1 MTKAAKATH
10 DDGAQEQSHGKSRF
24 RRRILMLGPGFI
36 AAVAYLDPGNFAT
49 NITAGAQYGYLLV
62 WVVVASNLM
71 AMLVQYLAARIGVL
85 TGRTLPELI
94 ADSSSRPMRLGFWL
108 QAQVVAIATDLAEV
122 VGGAVALQ
130 VLAGVPLVWGAV
142 VTVVVSTV
150 ILMFQGGRRHRRFE
164 RLIVTMVILIAV
176 GMGWCLVAARPDPLA
191 SIEGLAP
198 RFEGGNSLMLA
209 AGMLGATVMPHAI
222 YLHSALVRDRF
233 GRVTEQDTEHVLR
246 STRWDIVLSMM
257 LAGSVN
263 LAMVLLAAA
272 ALGGH
277 HNTETLEGAH
287 DALLHTLGAGPAWAF
302 AVALLLAGLASTTV
316 GSYSGSVI
324 MNGLLRVD
332 ITPLIS
338 RLVTAVPAVLIL
350 AAGVD
355 ATRALVISQVVL
367 SFGIPLVLVPLIR
380 LSADP
385 RVTGRKLSF
394 PVSIAA
400 WLSAGLIVALNL
412 ALLWQTI
419 GLGIG

>member
-1 MTKAAKATH
+1 
-10 DDGAQEQSHGKSRF
+10 
-24 RRRILMLGPGFI
+24 
-36 AAVAYLDPGNFAT
+36 
-49 NITAGAQYGYLLV
+49 
-62 WVVVASNLM
+62 
-71 AMLVQYLAARIGVL
+71 
-85 TGRTLPELI
+85 
-94 ADSSSRPMRLGFWL
+94 
-108 QAQVVAIATDLAEV
+108 
-122 VGGAVALQ
+122 
-130 VLAGVPLVWGAV
+130 
-142 VTVVVSTV
+142 
-150 ILMFQGGRRHRRFE
+150 
-164 RLIVTMVILIAV
+164 
-176 GMGWCLVAARPDPLA
+176 
-191 SIEGLAP
+191 
-198 RFEGGNSLMLA
+198 MLA

-222 YLHSALVRDRF
+222 YLHTALVRDRF
-233 GRVTEQDTEHVLR
+233 GCETEQDTEHVLR

>member
-1 MTKAAKATH
+1 
-10 DDGAQEQSHGKSRF
+10 
-24 RRRILMLGPGFI
+24 MLGPGFI

-233 GRVTEQDTEHVLR
+233 GCVTEQDTEHVLR

-367 SFGIPLVLVPLIR
+367 SFGIPLVLIPLIR

>member
-1 MTKAAKATH
+1 
-10 DDGAQEQSHGKSRF
+10 
-24 RRRILMLGPGFI
+24 MLGPGFI

-108 QAQVVAIATDLAEV
+108 QAQIVAIATDLAEV

-233 GRVTEQDTEHVLR
+233 GCVTEQDTEHVLR

-367 SFGIPLVLVPLIR
+367 SFGIPLVLIPLIR

-419 GLGIG
+419 GSGIG

>member
-1 MTKAAKATH
+1 
-10 DDGAQEQSHGKSRF
+10 
-24 RRRILMLGPGFI
+24 MLGPSFI

-62 WVVVASNLM
+62 WVVVASNLI

-94 ADSSSRPMRLGFWL
+94 ADSSSRIVRLGFWL

-142 VTVVVSTV
+142 MTVVVSTA
-150 ILMFQGGRRHRRFE
+150 ILTLQGGRRQRRFE
-164 RLIVTMVILIAV
+164 RLIVTMVILIAL

-191 SIEGLAP
+191 SIEGLTP
-198 RFEGGNSLMLA
+198 RFEGRDSLILA

-233 GRVTEQDTEHVLR
+233 GRVTEAEADRVLR

-272 ALGGH
+272 ALRGQD
-277 HNTETLEGAH
+277 NTETLEGAH
-287 DALLHTLGAGPAWAF
+287 DALLHTLGSGAAGAF

-324 MNGLLRVD
+324 MNGLLRVNV
-332 ITPLIS
+332 TPLTS
-338 RLVTAVPAVLIL
+338 RLVTAVPAIAIL
-350 AAGVD
+350 AMGVD

-380 LSADP
+380 LSADTL
-385 RVTGRKLSF
+385 VTGRRLRPLMS
-394 PVSIAA
+394 VAA
-400 WLSAGLIVALNL
+400 WLSAGLIVTLNL
-412 ALLWQTI
+412 ALIWQTV
-419 GLGIG
+419 GSGIG

>member
-1 MTKAAKATH
+1 
-10 DDGAQEQSHGKSRF
+10 
-24 RRRILMLGPGFI
+24 MLGPGFI

-367 SFGIPLVLVPLIR
+367 SFGIPLVLIPLIR

>member
-1 MTKAAKATH
+1 
-10 DDGAQEQSHGKSRF
+10 
-24 RRRILMLGPGFI
+24 MLGPGFI

-108 QAQVVAIATDLAEV
+108 QAQIVAIATDLAEV

-198 RFEGGNSLMLA
+198 RFEGGNSLVLA

-367 SFGIPLVLVPLIR
+367 SFGIPLVLIPLIR

-419 GLGIG
+419 GSGIG

>member
-1 MTKAAKATH
+1 
-10 DDGAQEQSHGKSRF
+10 
-24 RRRILMLGPGFI
+24 MLGPGFI

-233 GRVTEQDTEHVLR
+233 GCVTEQDTEHVLR

>member
-1 MTKAAKATH
+1 MTEPVKAAH
-10 DDGAQEQSHGKSRF
+10 IDEVQQRPGRSR
-24 RRRILMLGPGFI
+24 RRQRILMLGPSFI

-62 WVVVASNLM
+62 WVVVASNLI

-94 ADSSSRPMRLGFWL
+94 ADSSSRIVRLGFWL

-130 VLAGVPLVWGAV
+130 VLAGVPLVWGAIM
-142 VTVVVSTV
+142 TVVVSTA
-150 ILMFQGGRRHRRFE
+150 ILMLQGGRRQRRFE
-164 RLIVTMVILIAV
+164 RLIVTMVILIAL

-198 RFEGGNSLMLA
+198 RFEGRDSLVLA

-233 GRVTEQDTEHVLR
+233 GRVTEAEADRVLR

-272 ALGGH
+272 ALRGQD
-277 HNTETLEGAH
+277 NTETLEGAH
-287 DALLHTLGAGPAWAF
+287 DALLHALGSGAAWAF

-324 MNGLLRVD
+324 MNGLLRVNV
-332 ITPLIS
+332 TPLIS
-338 RLVTAVPAVLIL
+338 RLVTAVPAIAIL
-350 AAGVD
+350 AMGVD

-380 LSADP
+380 LSADTL
-385 RVTGRKLSF
+385 VTGRRLRPLMS
-394 PVSIAA
+394 VAA

-412 ALLWQTI
+412 ALIWQTV
-419 GLGIG
+419 GSGIG

>member
-1 MTKAAKATH
+1 
-10 DDGAQEQSHGKSRF
+10 
-24 RRRILMLGPGFI
+24 MLGPGFI

-419 GLGIG
+419 GSGIG

>member
-1 MTKAAKATH
+1 
-10 DDGAQEQSHGKSRF
+10 
-24 RRRILMLGPGFI
+24 MLGPGFI

>member
-1 MTKAAKATH
+1 
-10 DDGAQEQSHGKSRF
+10 
-24 RRRILMLGPGFI
+24 MLGPGFI

-176 GMGWCLVAARPDPLA
+176 GMGWCLVTARPDPLA

-367 SFGIPLVLVPLIR
+367 SFGIPLVLIPLIR

-419 GLGIG
+419 GSGIG

>member
-1 MTKAAKATH
+1 
-10 DDGAQEQSHGKSRF
+10 
-24 RRRILMLGPGFI
+24 MLGPGFI

-367 SFGIPLVLVPLIR
+367 SFGIPLVLIPLIR

-419 GLGIG
+419 GSGIG

>member
-1 MTKAAKATH
+1 
-10 DDGAQEQSHGKSRF
+10 
-24 RRRILMLGPGFI
+24 MLGPGFI

-277 HNTETLEGAH
+277 HNTETLKGAH

>member
-1 MTKAAKATH
+1 
-10 DDGAQEQSHGKSRF
+10 
-24 RRRILMLGPGFI
+24 MLGPGFI

-400 WLSAGLIVALNL
+400 WLSAGLIVALNP

-419 GLGIG
+419 GSGIG